1 MAATAFTGDNNMK
14 EKGFRLSVLIFLGS
28 VGLFGLFYEYAGCM
42 AGAVIG
48 ICLLAVMTA
57 GKKMRFFLNLD
68 SLLFCAWILSYG
80 FVSFYAIDRG
90 MAFLGFLKI
99 LSVLFFTVLAMQMD
113 SAQRRRMLTMIPWSA
128 SVMVVLGLAGYFV
141 RPLHHF
147 FFKAGRLGGFFQY
160 ANVFAL
166 FCLLGILIEAE
177 EEIHYRHYAHMVLL
191 SLGIAL
197 SGSRTVFLMAVAVFL
212 LLAVKEKR
220 HRLVFLAAAVLM
232 TGGMGVY
239 VVLTGDVG
247 KVGRIYSSF
256 VSSSALRRVLYL
268 KDGLGLLSEH
278 PFGLG
283 YLGYYLIQ
291 PSVQTGVYS
300 ARFVHSDWLQTA
312 LDAGVLPCAA
322 FMAVLVRSFL
332 SKRTGFYGK
341 LLIAAVGL
349 HCAVDF
355 DLEFTVMLFVLALN
369 VDLYYGK
376 EITVSRGKNMVFCK
390 AGIVGLSLGMLYC
403 GTAMSFY
410 SMGNPET
417 AARLLPI
424 YSEAK
429 AVVLQNDED
438 MEQARE
444 LAEDLAVHSPYIAA
458 AHDILALAAYEDGDY
473 RKMAEE
479 KEKSV
484 DLQRYNIEAYNRYVI
499 LLSRGIE
506 AASAQGDEET
516 LIELLR
522 YVAEVPDKIQ
532 KIRRETDP
540 LAYRIKKKPDFE
552 LEDEVQGYIDQ
563 VVEIL
568 YEPQFQGLTFK

>member
-1 MAATAFTGDNNMK
+1 
-14 EKGFRLSVLIFLGS
+14 
-28 VGLFGLFYEYAGCM
+28 
-42 AGAVIG
+42 
-48 ICLLAVMTA
+48 
-57 GKKMRFFLNLD
+57 
-68 SLLFCAWILSYG
+68 
-80 FVSFYAIDRG
+80 
-90 MAFLGFLKI
+90 
-99 LSVLFFTVLAMQMD
+99 
-113 SAQRRRMLTMIPWSA
+113 
-128 SVMVVLGLAGYFV
+128 
-141 RPLHHF
+141 
-147 FFKAGRLGGFFQY
+147 
-160 ANVFAL
+160 
-166 FCLLGILIEAE
+166 
-177 EEIHYRHYAHMVLL
+177 
-191 SLGIAL
+191 
-197 SGSRTVFLMAVAVFL
+197 MAVAVFL

-247 KVGRIYSSF
+247 KVGRIYSGF
-256 VSSSALRRVLYL
+256 VSSSALRRILYL

-300 ARFVHSDWLQTA
+300 ARFVHSDCLQTA

-332 SKRTGFYGK
+332 SKRTGFYRK

-369 VDLYYGK
+369 LDLYYGK
-376 EITVSRGKNMVFCK
+376 EITVSRGKNIVFCK
-390 AGIVGLSLGMLYC
+390 AAILCLSLGMLYC

-429 AVVLQNDED
+429 AVVLQNEED

-444 LAEDLAVHSPYIAA
+444 LAEDLTVHSPYIAA

-484 DLQRYNIEAYNRYVI
+484 DLQRYNMEAYNRYVI

-506 AASAQGDEET
+506 AASAQEDEET

-532 KIRRETDP
+532 KIRGETAP

-563 VVEIL
+563 VMEI
-568 YEPQFQGLTFK
+568 YNQF

>member
-1 MAATAFTGDNNMK
+1 
-14 EKGFRLSVLIFLGS
+14 
-28 VGLFGLFYEYAGCM
+28 
-42 AGAVIG
+42 
-48 ICLLAVMTA
+48 
-57 GKKMRFFLNLD
+57 
-68 SLLFCAWILSYG
+68 
-80 FVSFYAIDRG
+80 
-90 MAFLGFLKI
+90 
-99 LSVLFFTVLAMQMD
+99 
-113 SAQRRRMLTMIPWSA
+113 
-128 SVMVVLGLAGYFV
+128 
-141 RPLHHF
+141 
-147 FFKAGRLGGFFQY
+147 
-160 ANVFAL
+160 
-166 FCLLGILIEAE
+166 
-177 EEIHYRHYAHMVLL
+177 
-191 SLGIAL
+191 
-197 SGSRTVFLMAVAVFL
+197 MAVAVFL
-212 LLAVKEKR
+212 LLAVKEER

-300 ARFVHSDWLQTA
+300 ARFVHSDCLQTA

-332 SKRTGFYGK
+332 SKRTGFYRK

-369 VDLYYGK
+369 LDLYYGK
-376 EITVSRGKNMVFCK
+376 EITVSRGKNIVFCK
-390 AGIVGLSLGMLYC
+390 AAILCLSLGMLYC